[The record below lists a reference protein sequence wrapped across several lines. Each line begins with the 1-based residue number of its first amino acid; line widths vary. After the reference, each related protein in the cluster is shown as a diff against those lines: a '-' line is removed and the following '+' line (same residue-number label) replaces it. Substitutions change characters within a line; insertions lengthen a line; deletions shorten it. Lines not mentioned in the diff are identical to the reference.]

1 MFTSYPKYDFNRTLE
16 LKSPAM
22 RGEDVFALQKALTA
36 GGYGALEPDGI
47 HGPATDKVVRK
58 AQTERLLLVD
68 GKAGPATQKAL
79 ALVLAHQTANATKCR
94 YDAIM
99 GQIEWESAGYRLGAY
114 SELRDDGTFDAGIT
128 QRNTA
133 HTPAREGFDPE
144 LSVTKLGVEV
154 RKHYD
159 LFQGV
164 RSERRRWQLAQGAWN
179 APAYACYIA
188 KEEGATKVTAGMT
201 KRPSAAARQALEDY
215 MTHVS
220 KYLSEFL

>member
-1 MFTSYPKYDFNRTLE
+1 MFTSYPTYDMYRTLE
-16 LKSPAM
+16 LKSSPLK
-22 RGEDVFALQKALTA
+22 GEDVFALQKALTA
-36 GGYGALEPDGI
+36 GGYGVLDPDGI
-47 HGPATDKVVRK
+47 HGQATDKALRK
-58 AQTERLLLVD
+58 AQAERLLVVD

-114 SELRDDGTFDAGIT
+114 SPLRDDGTFDAGLT

-144 LSVTKLGVEV
+144 LSVTVLGTEV
-154 RKHYD
+154 RKHYN

-164 RSERRRWQLAQGAWN
+164 TPERRRWQLAQGAWN

-188 KEEGATKVTAGMT
+188 KEEGAKAVTTGMT
-201 KRPSAAARQALEDY
+201 KRPSASARQTLEEY
-215 MTHVS
+215 MTNVS
-220 KYLSEFL
+220 KYLANFL